1 MSLAGRGHVPQR
13 YGLEG
18 EQGLVRLIAHMFVLG
33 CMWPSRDRV
42 RFEGLVRLLGGGL
55 LLD

>member
-1 MSLAGRGHVPQR
+1 MSLAGRGYVPQR